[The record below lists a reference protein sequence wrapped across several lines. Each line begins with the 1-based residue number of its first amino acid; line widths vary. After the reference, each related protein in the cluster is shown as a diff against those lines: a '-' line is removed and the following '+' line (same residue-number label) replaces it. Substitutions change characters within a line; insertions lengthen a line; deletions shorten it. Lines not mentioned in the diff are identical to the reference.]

1 MGEPEAKDDSG
12 MSSEGEKFPDEM
24 DMDFDQNGNVGT
36 SKLPNVVNMD
46 VDKSGEVGTSEAP
59 ELSEE
64 LLSKFRREASKLF
77 FNEYGLI
84 GHQIDSY
91 NDFVERGIQKVFD
104 SVGEITVEPGFD
116 PSKKGKGQGDWRY
129 ASVSFGE
136 ITFEKPMFWT
146 AGSGTDDNKLL
157 KLMPWHARL
166 QHMSYSGR
174 LKVKIKVQVYTQKLM
189 KSDKFKTGIEQFI
202 EKDVQSEEERDV
214 VVGRIPVM
222 VRSKRCWLDGLDKND
237 CDFDHGGYFLIKG
250 AEKTFI
256 AQEQICLRRLWVSSK
271 PTWTVAY
278 RSDLKRRRVYMK
290 LIEPAKLEEAHK
302 GKILNVYFLVATM
315 PIWILFFAL
324 GISSDKE
331 IIDMIDLDINDATF
345 RNILFSSILD
355 ADKECNDFRKNG
367 KALKYVDELFKKAKF
382 PPKECTEDCF
392 KDHLFPALTGLRQKA
407 LFLAYMVKCLLLS
420 YTGKRKCENRDD
432 FRNKRLELSG
442 DLLERELRVHIKH
455 AERRMVKALQR
466 DLYGDRNL
474 HPIEHYLDAS
484 IITNGLCRAFSTG
497 AWSHPFK
504 NERMSG
510 VVANLRRTNPLQM
523 MVDLRKTRQHV
534 GYTGRVGDARFPHP
548 SHWGRLCFLSTPDG
562 ENCGLVKN
570 FAVTGLVSTYLME
583 PLVNKLLDC
592 GMEKLTDNQSTA
604 FLSRNAK
611 VFLNGEWVGS
621 CEDCLSFVA
630 DLRAKRRIKEI
641 PPQVEIK
648 CDRAQGEVR
657 IFSDP
662 GRILRPLIIVEKLR
676 KIKEF
681 KGGAYTFQSLLDK
694 GVIEL
699 LGVEEEED
707 CQTAW
712 SIKDILGGD
721 KGKNYTHLELDLS
734 FLMGLSCGLI
744 PFANHNHARRILY
757 ESEKHSQQA
766 IGFSTTNPYIRVD
779 TLSHQLYYPQV
790 PLFRTMVSECLGT
803 SQYPQGQGGFIPRPE
818 FYNGQ
823 NAIVAVNVH
832 LGYNQEDS
840 LVMNRAS
847 LERGMFRTE
856 HIRSYKADVD
866 NKELLATRRQ
876 KPKDRVEFAKI
887 QSKIGRVD
895 SLDDDGF
902 PHVGANL
909 QTGDIV
915 IGRCAESGAD
925 HSIKLKH
932 TERGTVQKV
941 ILSANDDGKNFAVV
955 SLRQVRSP
963 CLGDKFS
970 SMHGQK
976 GVVGLLES
984 QEDFPFTLQG
994 IVPDIVINPHA
1005 FPTRQTLGQLFESAL
1020 GKGIACDGSVRYA
1033 TPFSTPSI
1041 DDVTNQLRRAGYE
1054 RWGSEKFCNG
1064 RTGEMMQS
1072 LIFVG
1077 PTFYQRLIHMAED
1090 KVKFRNTGPVH
1101 PLTRQPVSDR
1111 KRFGGVKFGE
1121 MERDCL
1127 IAHGASA
1134 NLHERLFTLSDFSQ
1148 MHICQKC
1155 TNIANVIQRSLPGGR
1170 KIRGPY
1176 CRFCESAENIVKV
1189 NVPYGAKLLCQELFS
1204 MGISVKFDT
1213 QVC

>member
-1 MGEPEAKDDSG
+1 
-12 MSSEGEKFPDEM
+12 M
-24 DMDFDQNGNVGT
+24 DMVFHESAAYYPAPLQGELPRVEDVPLITPLEVDRVDDGYLEGVTMTREIDHLKAYMGTEFEIKDLGKLRFFLGIKVAYSAQEWIHFPPLQPLQRLRRVAGKLLPALLILIARLSHNPSSFYSFSSSVSATEAGICHHYFSYVSHTDVAHDWLKECWLQWVPQCVLFKYGIDLQN
-36 SKLPNVVNMD
+36 
-46 VDKSGEVGTSEAP
+46 SG
-59 ELSEE
+59 L
-64 LLSKFRREASKLF
+64 
-77 FNEYGLI
+77 
-84 GHQIDSY
+84 
-91 NDFVERGIQKVFD
+91 
-104 SVGEITVEPGFD
+104 TVPHF
-116 PSKKGKGQGDWRY
+116 
-129 ASVSFGE
+129 SVSF
-136 ITFEKPMFWT
+136 T
-146 AGSGTDDNKLL
+146 GS
-157 KLMPWHARL
+157 
-166 QHMSYSGR
+166 S
-174 LKVKIKVQVYTQKLM
+174 
-189 KSDKFKTGIEQFI
+189 
-202 EKDVQSEEERDV
+202 
-214 VVGRIPVM
+214 
-222 VRSKRCWLDGLDKND
+222 
-237 CDFDHGGYFLIKG
+237 
-250 AEKTFI
+250 TFI
-256 AQEQICLRRLWVSSK
+256 AQEQICLKRLWVSSK
-271 PTWTVAY
+271 PTWMIAY
-278 RSDLKRRRVYMK
+278 RSDLKRRRVYIK
-290 LIEPAKLEEAHK
+290 LIEPAKLEEAYK
-302 GKILNVYFLVATM
+302 GKILNVYFLAATM

-324 GISSDKE
+324 GVSSDKE
-331 IIDMIDLDINDATF
+331 IVDMIDLDINDATF
-345 RNILFSSILD
+345 RDILFSSILD
-355 ADKECNDFRKNG
+355 AVRDCNDFHKNG

-382 PPKECTEDCF
+382 PPKESIEDCF
-392 KDHLFPALTGLRQKA
+392 SNHLFPALTGLRQKA

-442 DLLERELRVHIKH
+442 ELIERELRVHIKH
-455 AERRMVKALQR
+455 AERRMIKALQR
-466 DLYGDRNL
+466 DLYGDRIL

-504 NERMSG
+504 KERMSG
-510 VVANLRRTNPLQM
+510 VVANLKRTNPLQT

-534 GYTGRVGDARFPHP
+534 EYTGRVGDARFPHP

-570 FAVTGLVSTYLME
+570 LSVTGLVTINLME
-583 PLVNKLLDC
+583 PLLDKLLDC
-592 GMEKLTDNQSTA
+592 GMEKLTDNQSAA
-604 FLSRNAK
+604 FLSRKAK

-630 DLRAKRRIKEI
+630 DLRNKRQIKEI

-648 CDRAQGEVR
+648 CDQAQGEVR
-657 IFSDP
+657 VFSDA
-662 GRILRPLIIVEKLR
+662 GRILRPLINLEKL
-676 KIKEF
+676 KKVKEF
-681 KGGAYTFQSLLDK
+681 KGAYTFLSLLDK
-694 GVIEL
+694 GVLEL
-699 LGVEEEED
+699 IGVEEEED

-712 SIKDILGGD
+712 SSKDILGGD

-766 IGFSTTNPYIRVD
+766 IGFSTTNPNIRVD
-779 TLSHQLYYPQV
+779 TLSHQLYYPQI
-790 PLFRTMVSECLGT
+790 PLFRTMVSECLGR
-803 SQYPQGQGGFIPRPE
+803 SQYSQGYGGFIPRPE
-818 FYNGQ
+818 YYNGQ

-856 HIRSYKADVD
+856 HIRSYKAEVD

-902 PHVGANL
+902 PYVGANL

-915 IGRCAESGAD
+915 IGRSAESGAD

-932 TERGTVQKV
+932 TERGKVQKV

-963 CLGDKFS
+963 SLGDKFS

-1020 GKGIACDGSVRYA
+1020 GKGIAGDGSIRYA
-1033 TPFSTPSI
+1033 TPFTTPSI
-1041 DDVTNQLRRAGYE
+1041 DDVTNQLHRAGYE
-1054 RWGSEKFCNG
+1054 KWGSERFCNG
-1064 RTGEMMQS
+1064 RTGEMMES
-1072 LIFVG
+1072 LIFIG
-1077 PTFYQRLIHMAED
+1077 PAFYQRLIHMAED

-1148 MHICQKC
+1148 MHICRKC
-1155 TNIANVIQRSLPGGR
+1155 TNIASVIQRSLPGGK

-1176 CRFCESAENIVKV
+1176 CRFCESAENIVRV

-1213 QVC
+1213 EVC

>member
-1 MGEPEAKDDSG
+1 MGEPEVNDDSG
-12 MSSEGEKFPDEM
+12 MSSEGEKLPDEM
-24 DMDFDQNGNVGT
+24 DMDFDQNGDAGT
-36 SKLPNVVNMD
+36 TKNVVGMD
-46 VDKSGEVGTSEAP
+46 VDKSGEVGTSETTG
-59 ELSEE
+59 LSEE

-84 GHQIDSY
+84 SHQIYSY
-91 NDFVERGIQKVFD
+91 NEFVEHGIQKVFD

-129 ASVSFGE
+129 ASVTFGKV
-136 ITFEKPMFWT
+136 TFDKPMFWT
-146 AGSGTDDNKLL
+146 GGSSADDKKLL

-166 QHMSYSGR
+166 QNMTYSGR
-174 LKVKIKVQVYTQKLM
+174 LKVNIKVQVYTQKLM

-202 EKDVQSEEERDV
+202 EKDVQCEEERDV

-222 VRSKRCWLDGLDKND
+222 VQSKSCWMDGLDKND
-237 CDFDHGGYFLIKG
+237 CCFDHGGYFLIKG
-250 AEKTFI
+250 AEKIFI

-278 RSDLKRRRVYMK
+278 RSDLKRRRVYIK
-290 LIEPAKLEEAHK
+290 LIEPARLEEAHR
-302 GKILNVYFLVATM
+302 GKHLTVYFLAATM

-324 GISSDKE
+324 GVSSDKE
-331 IIDMIDLDINDATF
+331 IVDMIDLDINDANF

-355 ADKECNDFRKNG
+355 ADRECTDFRKNG

-382 PPKECTEDCF
+382 PPKESIEDCF
-392 KDHLFPALTGLRQKA
+392 SIHLFPALTGFRQKA

-432 FRNKRLELSG
+432 FRNKRLELAG
-442 DLLERELRVHIKH
+442 ELLERELRVHIKH

-474 HPIEHYLDAS
+474 QPIEHYLDAS
-484 IITNGLCRAFSTG
+484 IITNGLSRAFSTG
-497 AWSHPFK
+497 AWAHPFK
-504 NERMSG
+504 KERMSG
-510 VVANLRRTNPLQM
+510 IVANLRRTNPLQM
-523 MVDLRKTRQHV
+523 MVDLRKTRQQV
-534 GYTGRVGDARFPHP
+534 GYTGKVGDARFPHP

-570 FAVTGLVSTYLME
+570 LSVTGLVSTNLME
-583 PLVNKLLDC
+583 PLLDKLLDC

-604 FLSRNAK
+604 FLSRKAK
-611 VFLNGEWVGS
+611 VFLNGEWVGG

-630 DLRAKRRIKEI
+630 DLRNKRQNKEI
-641 PPQVEIK
+641 PPQWIPWL
-648 CDRAQGEVR
+648 
-657 IFSDP
+657 INYT
-662 GRILRPLIIVEKLR
+662 ILRFLYSRPW
-676 KIKEF
+676 
-681 KGGAYTFQSLLDK
+681 SLNASEDHSIPKAREDLFP
-694 GVIEL
+694 GPNFIMGRML
-699 LGVEEEED
+699 LW
-707 CQTAW
+707 Q
-712 SIKDILGGD
+712 
-721 KGKNYTHLELDLS
+721 
-734 FLMGLSCGLI
+734 LM
-744 PFANHNHARRILY
+744 
-757 ESEKHSQQA
+757 
-766 IGFSTTNPYIRVD
+766 
-779 TLSHQLYYPQV
+779 
-790 PLFRTMVSECLGT
+790 
-803 SQYPQGQGGFIPRPE
+803 FIW
-818 FYNGQ
+818 
-823 NAIVAVNVH
+823 
-832 LGYNQEDS
+832 GYNQEDS
-840 LVMNRAS
+840 LVLNRAS

-856 HIRSYKADVD
+856 HIRSYKAEVD
-866 NKELLATRRQ
+866 NKEMLETRRQ
-876 KPKDRVEFAKI
+876 KPKDRVDFGKI
-887 QSKIGRVD
+887 QSKFGRVD

-902 PHVGANL
+902 PYVGANL

-925 HSIKLKH
+925 HSVKLKH
-932 TERGTVQKV
+932 TERGKVQKV
-941 ILSANDDGKNFAVV
+941 VLSANDDGKNYAVV

-1020 GKGIACDGSVRYA
+1020 GKGIAGDGLMRYA
-1033 TPFSTPSI
+1033 TPFTTPSI
-1041 DDVTNQLRRAGYE
+1041 EDVTNQLHRAGYE

-1064 RTGEMMQS
+1064 LTGEMMQS

-1077 PTFYQRLIHMAED
+1077 PAFYQRLIHMAED

-1101 PLTRQPVSDR
+1101 PLTRQPVADR

-1127 IAHGASA
+1127 IAHGAAA

-1148 MHICQKC
+1148 MHICRKC
-1155 TNIANVIQRSLPGGR
+1155 TNIANVIQRSLPGGK

-1176 CRFCESAENIVKV
+1176 CRFCESADDIVKV

-1213 QVC
+1213 EVC